1 MKVNQQPASEYER
14 LKEALGEYEA
24 IFGTNTCT
32 GDKTR
37 DEEYKNLKKRL
48 EYLRKK
54 HILISR

>member
-1 MKVNQQPASEYER
+1 MKTSYQPASEYER

-24 IFGTNTCT
+24 IFGTNTYT

-54 HILISR
+54 HILNSI

>member
-1 MKVNQQPASEYER
+1 MKVNQQSASEYER

-48 EYLRKK
+48 DDLRKK
-54 HILISR
+54 HILNSR

>member
-1 MKVNQQPASEYER
+1 MKLNQQPASEYER

-32 GDKTR
+32 GDKIR

-48 EYLRKK
+48 DDLRKK
-54 HILISR
+54 HILNSR

>member
-1 MKVNQQPASEYER
+1 MKTSYQPVSEYER

-48 EYLRKK
+48 DDLRKK
-54 HILISR
+54 HILNSR